1 MIEKQ
6 HITQQNYAIDKHARN
21 KQKGHNSFV
30 IWLTGLSG
38 SGKSTLANEL
48 EVELFNRNINGYTLD
63 GDNLR
68 GGLNKDLTFSE
79 TDREENIRRVAEVS
93 KILMNAGTIVISA
106 FISPFEKDRSM
117 AKEIIGSDNFI
128 EIYVE
133 CPIDICELRDVKGL
147 YKKARNGEI
156 SNFTGI
162 SSPFET
168 PANPNLVIH
177 TNRDSIKQS
186 SDKILAYILPK
197 LVIHE

>member
-1 MIEKQ
+1 MIEKLQ
-6 HITQQNYAIDKHARN
+6 IIQQNFAIDKQARN
-21 KQKGHNSFV
+21 KLRGHNSFV

-38 SGKSTLANEL
+38 SGKSTLANEI
-48 EVELFNRNINGYTLD
+48 EVELFYRSINVYTLD

-68 GGLNKDLTFSE
+68 GGLNKDLSFSE
-79 TDREENIRRVAEVS
+79 SDREENIRRVAEVS
-93 KILMNAGTIVISA
+93 KILMDAGTIVISA
-106 FISPFEKDRSM
+106 FISPFEKDRNM
-117 AKEIIGSDNFI
+117 AKAIIGSDNFI

-133 CPIDICELRDVKGL
+133 CPIDICENRDVKGL

-168 PANPNLVIH
+168 PVNPDIIVN
-177 TNRDSIKQS
+177 TSNEPIKQS
-186 SDKILAYILPK
+186 SDKILASILPK

>member
-1 MIEKQ
+1 MIEKLQ
-6 HITQQNYAIDKHARN
+6 IIQQNFAIDKQARN
-21 KQKGHNSFV
+21 KLSGHNSFV

-38 SGKSTLANEL
+38 SGKSTLANEI
-48 EVELFNRNINGYTLD
+48 EVELFNRNINVYILD

-68 GGLNKDLTFSE
+68 GGLNKDLSFSE

-93 KILMNAGTIVISA
+93 KILMDAGTIVISA
-106 FISPFEKDRSM
+106 FISPYEKDRRM
-117 AKEIIGSDNFI
+117 AKEIIGNDNFI

-168 PANPNLVIH
+168 PVNPDIIVNT
-177 TNRDSIKQS
+177 TNESIKQS
-186 SDKILAYILPK
+186 CAKILATILPK

>member
-1 MIEKQ
+1 MIEKLQ
-6 HITQQNYAIDKHARN
+6 IIQQNFAIDKQARN
-21 KQKGHNSFV
+21 KLSGHNSFV

-38 SGKSTLANEL
+38 SGKSTLANEI
-48 EVELFNRNINGYTLD
+48 EVELFNRNINVYILD

-68 GGLNKDLTFSE
+68 GGLNKDLSFSE

-93 KILMNAGTIVISA
+93 KILMDAGTIVISA
-106 FISPFEKDRSM
+106 FISPFEKDRRM
-117 AKEIIGSDNFI
+117 AKEIIGNDNFI

-168 PANPNLVIH
+168 PVNPDIIVNT
-177 TNRDSIKQS
+177 TNESIKQS
-186 SDKILAYILPK
+186 SAKILATILPK

>member
-1 MIEKQ
+1 MIEKLQ
-6 HITQQNYAIDKHARN
+6 IIQQNFAIDKQARN
-21 KQKGHNSFV
+21 KLSGHNSFV

-38 SGKSTLANEL
+38 SGKSTLANEI
-48 EVELFNRNINGYTLD
+48 EVELFNRNINVYILD

-68 GGLNKDLTFSE
+68 GGLNKDLSFSE

-93 KILMNAGTIVISA
+93 KILMDAGTIVISA
-106 FISPFEKDRSM
+106 FISPYEKDRRM
-117 AKEIIGSDNFI
+117 AKEIIGNDNFI

-168 PANPNLVIH
+168 PVNPDIIVNT
-177 TNRDSIKQS
+177 TNESIKQS
-186 SDKILAYILPK
+186 SAKILATILPK
-197 LVIHE
+197 LAIHE

>member
-1 MIEKQ
+1 MTEKLQ
-6 HITQQNYAIDKHARN
+6 IIQQNFAIDKQTRN
-21 KQKGHNSFV
+21 KLRGHNSFV

-38 SGKSTLANEL
+38 SGKSTLANEI
-48 EVELFNRNINGYTLD
+48 EVELFNRNINVFILD

-93 KILMNAGTIVISA
+93 KILMDAGTIVISA
-106 FISPFEKDRSM
+106 FISPFEKDRRM
-117 AKEIIGSDNFI
+117 AKEIVGSDNFI
-128 EIYVE
+128 EIYVD
-133 CPIDICELRDVKGL
+133 CPIDICENRDVKGL

-168 PANPNLVIH
+168 PVNPDIIVN
-177 TNRDSIKQS
+177 TNNESIKQS
-186 SDKILAYILPK
+186 SDKILASILPK

>member
-1 MIEKQ
+1 MIEKLQ
-6 HITQQNYAIDKHARN
+6 IIQQNFAIDKQARN
-21 KQKGHNSFV
+21 KLSGHNSFV

-38 SGKSTLANEL
+38 SGKSTLANEI
-48 EVELFNRNINGYTLD
+48 EVELFNRNINVYILD

-68 GGLNKDLTFSE
+68 GGLNKDLSFSE

-93 KILMNAGTIVISA
+93 KILMDAGTIVISA
-106 FISPFEKDRSM
+106 FISPYEKDRRM
-117 AKEIIGSDNFI
+117 AKEIIGNDNFI

-168 PANPNLVIH
+168 PVNPDIIVNT
-177 TNRDSIKQS
+177 TNESIKQS
-186 SDKILAYILPK
+186 SAKILATILPK

>member
-1 MIEKQ
+1 MIEKLQ
-6 HITQQNYAIDKHARN
+6 IIQQNFAIDKQARN
-21 KQKGHNSFV
+21 KLRGHNSFV

-38 SGKSTLANEL
+38 SGKSTLANEI
-48 EVELFNRNINGYTLD
+48 EVELFNRNTNVYILD

-68 GGLNKDLTFSE
+68 GGLNKDLSFSE

-93 KILMNAGTIVISA
+93 KILMDAGTIVISA
-106 FISPFEKDRSM
+106 FISPFEKDRNM

-128 EIYVE
+128 EIYVD
-133 CPIDICELRDVKGL
+133 CPIDICENRDVKGL

-168 PANPNLVIH
+168 PVNPDIIVN
-177 TNRDSIKQS
+177 TNNESIKQS
-186 SDKILAYILPK
+186 SNKILASISPK